1 VPGETIKWLGGQ
13 LATAIEKARGD
24 LATRVTLSAP
34 ARELWK
40 ETLYDEFTGTD
51 DTDEVWTQ
59 FIRRAAPYCLR
70 IAALHAV
77 LAGRNSISIEDL
89 AAAGGLVRYSIASA
103 RYVLDRR
110 VGDPRLDR
118 IRRAVIARPDG
129 LTRSAVSALFSRTS
143 LATCWTNCWTS

>member
-1 VPGETIKWLGGQ
+1 VNPPRL
-13 LATAIEKARGD
+13 LLEKARGD

-77 LAGRNSISIEDL
+77 LAGCNSISTEDL
-89 AAAGGLVRYSIASA
+89 GAAGGLVRYSIASA

-129 LTRSAVSALFSRTS
+129 LTRSAVSGGRRWDRWDTWD
-143 LATCWTNCWTS
+143 TPHHGCRWDPH